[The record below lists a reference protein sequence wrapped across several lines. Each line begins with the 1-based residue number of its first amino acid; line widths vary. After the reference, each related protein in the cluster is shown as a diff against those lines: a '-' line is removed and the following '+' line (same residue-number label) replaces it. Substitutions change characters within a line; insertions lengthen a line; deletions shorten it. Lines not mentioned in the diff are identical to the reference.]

1 MEHRETG
8 DKFTFI
14 ESTTGEIVTVRAN
27 VLMRIGMFIDICD
40 GERYFVTLNYQTAEK
55 AKKALEEFRK
65 FYRHGKDESGKEL
78 KVNSRLLLVDTRPE
92 TNIDS

>member
-55 AKKALEEFRK
+55 AKKHWKNSESSIVTGKTNLERK
-65 FYRHGKDESGKEL
+65 SRSILGFYWWIRGRKQ
-78 KVNSRLLLVDTRPE
+78 
-92 TNIDS
+92 I